1 MSFELFWKKGCKI
14 ELQSKI
20 TRTNLTVLMTSFYK
34 KAIKD
39 EILGPYFIHELGD
52 DIRSEEWVEHID
64 LLADFWLAKM
74 LGEKTY
80 KGNFIGAHIKLPQI
94 SRESFDSWLKLFSL
108 SVDEVFVP
116 EIAEVFKKKATL
128 FSLQFIN
135 NTLKI

>member
-1 MSFELFWKKGCKI
+1 MILKKGCAI

-20 TRTNLTVLMTSFYK
+20 TRENLTVLMTLFYD

-39 EILGPYFIHELGD
+39 TILGPYFIHELGD
-52 DIRSEEWVEHID
+52 DMQSEEWVEHID

-108 SVDEVFVP
+108 SVDEVYAP
-116 EIAEVFKKKATL
+116 DIAEAFKKKATL

-135 NTLKI
+135 NRLKI